1 MVGNDTVRGNG
12 LTEILPICRVSKVRT
27 CSNDMSLASVRWF
40 ISTRLPFYKMF
51 RPISFA
57 LNVTKYFMLRYY
69 QYFLYLLLRVYKL
82 SFSKVNHVIFQI
94 FNFISREKILSDY
107 SSKYDRNKNFLKSS
121 IATLITFRS
130 WFYLYPCKIQLFEM
144 NSGFAVTCRKGERI
158 MHNSHRRKDRG
169 SACLIIGKI
178 RFISSF

>member
-1 MVGNDTVRGNG
+1 MNEVGGGGQMVGNDTVRGNG

-69 QYFLYLLLRVYKL
+69 QYFLHLLLRVYKL

-107 SSKYDRNKNFLKSS
+107 SSKYDRYQKFLKTFDCNFDY
-121 IATLITFRS
+121 IPILI
-130 WFYLYPCKIQLFEM
+130 L
-144 NSGFAVTCRKGERI
+144 
-158 MHNSHRRKDRG
+158 
-169 SACLIIGKI
+169 
-178 RFISSF
+178 FISL

>member
-1 MVGNDTVRGNG
+1 MDKLVRCIGEIICERSWGGGQMVDNDTVRGNG

-27 CSNDMSLASVRWF
+27 CSNNMSLASVRWF

-51 RPISFA
+51 KPISFA

-69 QYFLYLLLRVYKL
+69 QYFLYLLLHVYEL

-107 SSKYDRNKNFLKSS
+107 SSKYDRYQKFLKMFDCNFDY
-121 IATLITFRS
+121 IPILI
-130 WFYLYPCKIQLFEM
+130 L
-144 NSGFAVTCRKGERI
+144 
-158 MHNSHRRKDRG
+158 
-169 SACLIIGKI
+169 
-178 RFISSF
+178 FISL

>member
-1 MVGNDTVRGNG
+1 
-12 LTEILPICRVSKVRT
+12 
-27 CSNDMSLASVRWF
+27 
-40 ISTRLPFYKMF
+40 MF

-107 SSKYDRNKNFLKSS
+107 SSKYDKKFLK
-121 IATLITFRS
+121 IFDCNFDYIPILI
-130 WFYLYPCKIQLFEM
+130 L
-144 NSGFAVTCRKGERI
+144 
-158 MHNSHRRKDRG
+158 
-169 SACLIIGKI
+169 
-178 RFISSF
+178 FISL

>member
-1 MVGNDTVRGNG
+1 MDKLVRCIGEIICERSWGGGGQMVGNDTVRGNG

-107 SSKYDRNKNFLKSS
+107 SSKYDRYQKFLK
-121 IATLITFRS
+121 IFDCNFDYIPIVIL
-130 WFYLYPCKIQLFEM
+130 
-144 NSGFAVTCRKGERI
+144 
-158 MHNSHRRKDRG
+158 
-169 SACLIIGKI
+169 
-178 RFISSF
+178 FISL

>member
-1 MVGNDTVRGNG
+1 MQMDKLVRCIGEIICERSWRGGGQMVDNDTVRGNG

-69 QYFLYLLLRVYKL
+69 QYFLHLLLRVYKL

-107 SSKYDRNKNFLKSS
+107 SSKYDKKFLK
-121 IATLITFRS
+121 IFDCNFDYIPILI
-130 WFYLYPCKIQLFEM
+130 L
-144 NSGFAVTCRKGERI
+144 
-158 MHNSHRRKDRG
+158 
-169 SACLIIGKI
+169 
-178 RFISSF
+178 FISL